1 MVHCSPFFSHQSGF
15 LGACGLGR
23 QERAVL
29 WGVSQGGGRGAP
41 GKLKSLGTPA
51 FPQPPFPNPLSFRVT
66 DSIICSVSSLAEE

>member
-23 QERAVL
+23 QER
-29 WGVSQGGGRGAP
+29 GVSGGGGRGAP
-41 GKLKSLGTPA
+41 DKLKSLGTPV